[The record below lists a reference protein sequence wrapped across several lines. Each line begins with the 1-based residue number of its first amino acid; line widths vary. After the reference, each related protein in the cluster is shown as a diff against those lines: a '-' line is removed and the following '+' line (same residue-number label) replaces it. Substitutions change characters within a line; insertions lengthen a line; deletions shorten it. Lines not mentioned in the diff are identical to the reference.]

1 VDRGWTIFVRCAG
14 VSAALGLACVCVSD
28 FYTDFWVE
36 HTMFTAVLSGLLG
49 ATVLG
54 AIVDTYLDRR
64 DLRRWAAVAAI
75 ATGEFAFVA
84 RWVRRL
90 LLDSAGLPAPDEADE
105 TLRTL
110 ATPEGARECIEAIDA
125 LAHDAQAR
133 KRLYPRV
140 REMVDGA
147 GQTLGRW
154 SPLMVRG
161 EHVTH
166 LNDFVAL
173 TGRVWKLADEL
184 SKEQLEHRAIP
195 LGEDWVAGRI
205 AKLIELAARLEVDSN
220 CAARHLTPFEDWIAA
235 PEWFRPTRERE
246 IAPAG

>member
-1 VDRGWTIFVRCAG
+1 VDRGWTILVRCAG
-14 VSAALGLACVCVSD
+14 VSAALALVGVCVSD

-36 HTMFTAVLSGLLG
+36 HAMFTAILSALLV

-54 AIVDTYLDRR
+54 AIVDGYLERR
-64 DLRRWAAVAAI
+64 DLRRWATVAAI
-75 ATGEFAFVA
+75 ATGEFAFAA
-84 RWVRRL
+84 RWIRRL
-90 LLDSAGLPAPDEADE
+90 LLDSAGLPAPDEAEE

-110 ATPEGARECIEAIDA
+110 ATSGGARDVSDAIDA
-125 LAHDAQAR
+125 LAHDPEAR

-140 REMVDGA
+140 REMVDGS

-161 EHVTH
+161 EHVRH
-166 LNDFVAL
+166 LNDFVSL

-184 SKEQLEHRAIP
+184 SKEQLEHRTIP

-205 AKLIELAARLEVDSN
+205 AKLIELAARLEVDFTV
-220 CAARHLTPFEDWIAA
+220 AARDLSPLEDWIGA

-246 IAPAG
+246 TAPAG

>member
-14 VSAALGLACVCVSD
+14 VSAALALLGVGVSD

-36 HTMFTAVLSGLLG
+36 HAMFTAVLSVLLV

-54 AIVDTYLDRR
+54 AIVDTYLERR
-64 DLRRWAAVAAI
+64 DLRRWATVAAI

-84 RWVRRL
+84 RWVRR
-90 LLDSAGLPAPDEADE
+90 
-105 TLRTL
+105 
-110 ATPEGARECIEAIDA
+110 
-125 LAHDAQAR
+125 
-133 KRLYPRV
+133 
-140 REMVDGA
+140 
-147 GQTLGRW
+147 
-154 SPLMVRG
+154 
-161 EHVTH
+161 

-205 AKLIELAARLEVDSN
+205 AKLIELAARLEVDFN
-220 CAARHLTPFEDWIAA
+220 LAVRDLTPLEDWMGA
-235 PEWFRPTRERE
+235 PEWFRPPRERE